1 MPSKNSN
8 ISIRSPDFN
17 NNGFIPREFTC
28 DGSRLTPRITIE
40 NIPKNAKSLALIM
53 DDPDAPMGTFVH
65 WVVWN
70 IPAPTANIEDG
81 ISGINSAQKK
91 GYTPPCPPSGI
102 HRYFFR
108 VYALD
113 ATLALNSNSDKNDL
127 LNAMENHIISSS
139 EIIGKYE
146 RK

>member
-1 MPSKNSN
+1 MKLLPVAALLLLFFGCTQENQDSELKMPSKNSN

-65 WVVWN
+65 
-70 IPAPTANIEDG
+70 
-81 ISGINSAQKK
+81 
-91 GYTPPCPPSGI
+91 
-102 HRYFFR
+102 
-108 VYALD
+108 
-113 ATLALNSNSDKNDL
+113 
-127 LNAMENHIISSS
+127 
-139 EIIGKYE
+139 
-146 RK
+146 